1 MKNGKGKCKDV
12 DELISKNFMLME
24 DEKEQK
30 IVNLFIEIIVSITL
44 KEYYEKS
51 DTIFGIQSIG
61 SE

>member
-1 MKNGKGKCKDV
+1 MKNGKEKCKDV
-12 DELISKNFMLME
+12 DELISKNFALLE
-24 DEKEQK
+24 EEKEQK

-51 DTIFGIQSIG
+51 DTISEIQSIG

>member
-1 MKNGKGKCKDV
+1 MKNGKEKCKDV
-12 DELISKNFMLME
+12 DELISKNFVLME

-51 DTIFGIQSIG
+51 DTIFEVQSIG

>member
-1 MKNGKGKCKDV
+1 MKNGKEKCKDV
-12 DELISKNFMLME
+12 DELISKNFVLME
-24 DEKEQK
+24 QEKEQK

-51 DTIFGIQSIG
+51 DTISEIQSIR

>member
-30 IVNLFIEIIVSITL
+30 IVNLFIEIIVSINS
-44 KEYYEKS
+44 EYFAKRY
-51 DTIFGIQSIG
+51 
-61 SE
+61 

>member
-1 MKNGKGKCKDV
+1 MKNGKEKCKNI
-12 DELISKNFMLME
+12 DELISKNFVLME

-51 DTIFGIQSIG
+51 NTISEIQSIG
-61 SE
+61 SK